1 MRKYVWLFS
10 LALFANLLT
19 TNSSAAQPGGSWADK
34 LEWSFKVIKID
45 DNHADIVGTA
55 TLIEHWHI
63 FSASHDPEKADYT
76 GVPTT
81 FAFEKSANY
90 KLIGKMKDG
99 KKPTTHVDELGTSLY
114 FENTGIFKQRI
125 EVLRGLRA
133 VSDFEYEFQVCD
145 ENGCIFPPPLDETV
159 KISGYLKDQASVET
173 PLDPEVENTTESAV
187 IVDSSGGNDTESD
200 AILLGDDNV
209 IDNSNSDQEV
219 RSLWSIFFEG
229 FGWGFIALLTPCVF
243 PMIPMTVSFFTKQ
256 VETKSKGIANALL
269 YGFFIV
275 IIYVALGL
283 LITVAS
289 GSPATVYELS
299 TNAYM
304 NMGFFAIFMVFAFSF
319 LGAFEIKM
327 PSKWV
332 NASDSKADKGG
343 IIGIFFMAFTL
354 ALVSF
359 SCTGPIIGSSLVQA
373 ISSGNMM
380 GPAAIMLGFSLAL
393 ALPFMLFAIFPGW
406 MNSMPQSGGW
416 LNSVKVVLGL
426 LEIALAMKFF
436 SMVDLAYHWDILTR
450 EVFVAIWVAVFGVMA
465 LYLFGKI
472 KFAHDSPVDRLSV
485 TRFMF
490 GFSALVFTIYLIPGM
505 WGAPLSMIDGVAPPR
520 THSEDGFKFVRGESV
535 EPDDELFKEYRA
547 DMHEVG
553 DGSILVFHDLDIARE
568 YAIKVNKPLMLDFT
582 GHSCAN
588 CRKSESTVWS
598 NDAIKPMLKNDL
610 VIVSLYCDDRERLPK
625 SEWVYSDALK
635 GKIKTIGN
643 KWSAYQ
649 IETYGQ
655 ISQPLYIIQDHD
667 GKDLTKAIGY
677 TPNIAAYKKFLKGG
691 LNNFNKRH
699 AGDVK
704 KEKTEEEGE
713 H

>member
-1 MRKYVWLFS
+1 MSNKLIVSLIFS
-10 LALFANLLT
+10 MFFLVGGTIAAEDNDKGSVKELLNLVETKKDLT
-19 TNSSAAQPGGSWADK
+19 DAIGLIETGFEDSKSNEDIMKKVADLSKKHDLDVPEWTSNEDEVIINEGSDDFTVDNSSSG
-34 LEWSFKVIKID
+34 LEK
-45 DNHADIVGTA
+45 
-55 TLIEHWHI
+55 
-63 FSASHDPEKADYT
+63 
-76 GVPTT
+76 
-81 FAFEKSANY
+81 
-90 KLIGKMKDG
+90 
-99 KKPTTHVDELGTSLY
+99 
-114 FENTGIFKQRI
+114 
-125 EVLRGLRA
+125 
-133 VSDFEYEFQVCD
+133 
-145 ENGCIFPPPLDETV
+145 
-159 KISGYLKDQASVET
+159 
-173 PLDPEVENTTESAV
+173 
-187 IVDSSGGNDTESD
+187 
-200 AILLGDDNV
+200 
-209 IDNSNSDQEV
+209 

-229 FGWGFIALLTPCVF
+229 FLWGFVALLTPCVF

-256 VETKSKGIANALL
+256 SKTRAKGISNALL

-275 IIYVALGL
+275 LIYVALGL
-283 LITVAS
+283 IITVAS
-289 GSPATVYELS
+289 GSSLTVYDLA
-299 TNAYM
+299 TNVYM
-304 NMGFFAIFMVFAFSF
+304 NIAFFAIFMIFAFSF
-319 LGAFEIKM
+319 LGAFEIRM
-327 PSKWV
+327 PAKWV

-380 GPAAIMLGFSLAL
+380 GPAAIMLGFSIAL
-393 ALPFMLFAIFPGW
+393 SLPFMLFAIFPGW
-406 MNSMPQSGGW
+406 LNGLPQSGGW

-472 KFAHDSPVDRLSV
+472 QFSHDSPVERLSV

-505 WGAPLSMIDGVAPPR
+505 WGAPLSAIDGIAPPR
-520 THSEDGFKFVRGESV
+520 THSEDGFEFVHGPLP
-535 EPDDELFKEYRA
+535 EPTDELFLEYRSE
-547 DMHEVG
+547 MHKVA
-553 DGSILVFHDLDIARE
+553 DGSILVFHDLDIGRE
-568 YAIKVNKPLMLDFT
+568 YARKANKPILIDFT

-588 CRKSESTVWS
+588 CRKTENTVWG
-598 NDAIKPMLKNDL
+598 NEEIKPLLKDQL
-610 VIVSLYCDDRERLPK
+610 VIVSLYCDDKELLPE
-625 SEWVYSDALK
+625 SEWIYSDITK

-649 IETYGQ
+649 IKTYGQ

-677 TPNIAAYKKFLKGG
+677 TPNISSYKKFLKGG
-691 LNNFNKRH
+691 IDNFNKRH
-699 AGDVK
+699 AGDNK
-704 KEKTEEEGE
+704 KEKKEEVAE

>member
-1 MRKYVWLFS
+1 MNKKTIVSIIFS
-10 LALFANLLT
+10 IFFLVGGVFANKAENGPAVKEMLNLIETEKDLTDAIGLIEESYVGLQSDEEIQKLVIDLT
-19 TNSSAAQPGGSWADK
+19 TKYDVEAPSWTAGEGESA
-34 LEWSFKVIKID
+34 D
-45 DNHADIVGTA
+45 DLD
-55 TLIEHWHI
+55 L
-63 FSASHDPEKADYT
+63 
-76 GVPTT
+76 
-81 FAFEKSANY
+81 
-90 KLIGKMKDG
+90 
-99 KKPTTHVDELGTSLY
+99 
-114 FENTGIFKQRI
+114 
-125 EVLRGLRA
+125 
-133 VSDFEYEFQVCD
+133 
-145 ENGCIFPPPLDETV
+145 LDEGT
-159 KISGYLKDQASVET
+159 
-173 PLDPEVENTTESAV
+173 
-187 IVDSSGGNDTESD
+187 
-200 AILLGDDNV
+200 
-209 IDNSNSDQEV
+209 IDNTNSDQEV

-256 VETKSKGIANALL
+256 SQTKSKGVANALL

-332 NASDSKADKGG
+332 NSADSKADKGG

-450 EVFVAIWVAVFGVMA
+450 EIFVAIWVAVFGVMA
-465 LYLFGKI
+465 FYLFGKLR
-472 KFAHDSPVDRLSV
+472 FAHDSPVERLSV

-505 WGAPLSMIDGVAPPR
+505 WGAPLSMIDGIAPPR
-520 THSEDGFKFVRGESV
+520 THSEDGFKFVRGESI
-535 EPDDELFKEYRA
+535 ESTDPLFLEYRA
-547 DMHEVG
+547 HMHEVG
-553 DGSILVFHDLDIARE
+553 DGSILVFHELEIARE
-568 YAIKVNKPLMLDFT
+568 YAIKVNKPLMIDFT

-588 CRKSESTVWS
+588 CRKTENTVWS
-598 NDAIKPMLKNDL
+598 NDKIKPMLKNDV
-610 VIVSLYCDDRERLPK
+610 VIVSLYCDDRELLPE
-625 SEWVYSDALK
+625 SEWKYSDVLK

-677 TPNIAAYKKFLKGG
+677 TPNIDQYAKFMKGG
-691 LNNFNKRH
+691 LDNFKKRH
-699 AGDVK
+699 PNDPKVE
-704 KEKTEEEGE
+704 KE